1 MYAGLARS
9 ENVGGSIKLFGA
21 AWGTGAIVAS
31 RGRVME
37 NGNLC
42 CPTSLPSLSD
52 AGVHTGSVISKKTSS
67 SSPTAV
73 VPARTFSKAE
83 KKKRQGPPV
92 SGAGTDRQAR
102 RRNSEGHEPEG
113 VTYSDGQALERL
125 GLGKVEQHLPFDG
138 IAFKEQR
145 RVLRIHRSAPDF
157 EGNPIA
163 TALIL
168 EHIAMFVPEACPK
181 RSWHRGVCWWFV
193 VTILHDQGANRAID
207 GGPPEGFIDYP

>member
-9 ENVGGSIKLFGA
+9 ENVGGSIKLFGV

-83 KKKRQGPPV
+83 KKKKARATGVRGRNRQTGPP
-92 SGAGTDRQAR
+92 TK
-102 RRNSEGHEPEG
+102 
-113 VTYSDGQALERL
+113 L
-125 GLGKVEQHLPFDG
+125 
-138 IAFKEQR
+138 
-145 RVLRIHRSAPDF
+145 
-157 EGNPIA
+157 
-163 TALIL
+163 
-168 EHIAMFVPEACPK
+168 
-181 RSWHRGVCWWFV
+181 
-193 VTILHDQGANRAID
+193 
-207 GGPPEGFIDYP
+207 GGPRA

>member
-1 MYAGLARS
+1 MS
-9 ENVGGSIKLFGA
+9 GG
-21 AWGTGAIVAS
+21 
-31 RGRVME
+31 R
-37 NGNLC
+37 
-42 CPTSLPSLSD
+42 
-52 AGVHTGSVISKKTSS
+52 
-67 SSPTAV
+67 
-73 VPARTFSKAE
+73 
-83 KKKRQGPPV
+83 
-92 SGAGTDRQAR
+92 TDRQAR

-138 IAFKEQR
+138 IAFEEQR

-207 GGPPEGFIDYP
+207 GGPPEGLSFILKCPLDQRVKSVHEGNDHWQMMRLRALPRLGS